1 MMKRLML
8 LTAILFAMALVWTS
22 SIQAQTP
29 FPGGN
34 STIITLSNRQAKF
47 FVDGLHYQGSASF
60 LWPAGS
66 KHIIRFANVNED
78 GFQYNDQRNT
88 RFFFGS
94 WRTDSAGLLTQGGD
108 LLTVT
113 AGPNLTKISGE
124 MVTEHLVQVRFFEA
138 GPVFPSSLALCGA
151 TADSRCFTPGVVMFA
166 ALCYNQNTDLWI
178 GEGQFLV
185 QGVPYPGFVFL
196 GWKTDGTVVDGAASG
211 EFTLRSPMTVVAR
224 FTSAKRVSFRTE
236 PLGSRSGSTA
246 PRFEPP
252 RSSPANR
259 TTTW

>member
-94 WRTDSAGLLTQGGD
+94 WRTDSSTHC
-108 LLTVT
+108 
-113 AGPNLTKISGE
+113 GE
-124 MVTEHLVQVRFFEA
+124 
-138 GPVFPSSLALCGA
+138 
-151 TADSRCFTPGVVMFA
+151 
-166 ALCYNQNTDLWI
+166 
-178 GEGQFLV
+178 
-185 QGVPYPGFVFL
+185 
-196 GWKTDGTVVDGAASG
+196 
-211 EFTLRSPMTVVAR
+211 
-224 FTSAKRVSFRTE
+224 
-236 PLGSRSGSTA
+236 
-246 PRFEPP
+246 
-252 RSSPANR
+252 
-259 TTTW
+259 